1 MNAQHFWLAN
11 SYLGSRQ
18 IGNVWIADEQSAA
31 RRTALVHHHLA
42 YFCQYCGTVW
52 GRVTYDYAS
61 HRWEIC
67 VRACAEHGMIPL
79 EAYVAGSLQSTY
91 PGSDPLKFARDW
103 PRDAMKWEADLL
115 LRKAELDLL
124 NLENL
129 YA

>member
-18 IGNVWIADEQSAA
+18 IGNAWIADEQSAA
-31 RRTALVHHHLA
+31 RRTALVHHHLV

-61 HRWEIC
+61 PRWEIC

-115 LRKAELDLL
+115 LRKAELGLL

>member
-18 IGNVWIADEQSAA
+18 IGNAWIADEQSAA

-61 HRWEIC
+61 PRWQIC

-115 LRKAELDLL
+115 LRKAELGLL

>member
-1 MNAQHFWLAN
+1 
-11 SYLGSRQ
+11 
-18 IGNVWIADEQSAA
+18 
-31 RRTALVHHHLA
+31 
-42 YFCQYCGTVW
+42 
-52 GRVTYDYAS
+52 
-61 HRWEIC
+61 
-67 VRACAEHGMIPL
+67 MIPL

-115 LRKAELDLL
+115 LRKAELGLL